1 MLDKSISIFL
11 KSVLTEE
18 EIQPLKIINL
28 LENSEVRNEQLRN
41 FFHSP
46 LIFDKIKPTTD
57 PTWLSYD
64 IFINGKNYEF

>member
-1 MLDKSISIFL
+1 MFDNPVSIFL
-11 KSVLTEE
+11 KSVLTEA

-28 LENSEVRNEQLRN
+28 IENSEVRNEQLKR
-41 FFHSP
+41 FFHDP
-46 LIFDKIKPTTD
+46 LIFDKIKPMTD

>member
-1 MLDKSISIFL
+1 MLDKSVSNFL
-11 KSVLTEE
+11 KDILTEE
-18 EIQPLKIINL
+18 DLHPLRIINL
-28 LENSEVRNEQLRN
+28 IENSEVRNEQLRK
-41 FFHSP
+41 FFHNP

>member
-18 EIQPLKIINL
+18 EIQPLRIINL
-28 LENSEVRNEQLRN
+28 IENSEVRNEQLRK